1 MVLPSEDILRQ
12 LVGSYARLRAAH
24 GVAIGRPV
32 LVQPTGGFF
41 PDAFVGDAPS
51 VERLLRRLVT
61 YAPIADDLTLELAFV
76 APADP
81 QAGGC
86 GASACCANGEVDVRG
101 HGVEETTHG
110 YRVSIAVN
118 EIGHPSLL
126 TASLVR
132 SVGGLVLHE
141 AGDDAMREGAAQ
153 AAEMVA
159 VACGFGVLLM
169 NGAEVWGKSC
179 GGLRM
184 ARATAFSLEEV
195 AVALS
200 MFGAIHEVKPSE
212 ARANL
217 DASQREAFDLAWAW
231 MESNPPLVE
240 DLRDRPELLTQ
251 GVFEVEP
258 VRGAIAR
265 WRAKR
270 KRDKQL
276 QAKPMAT
283 PRPALTDEKRR
294 HLEEARALMD
304 EVFPST
310 TGES

>member
-1 MVLPSEDILRQ
+1 MVFPSEDILRQ
-12 LVGSYARLRAAH
+12 LVGCYARLRAAH
-24 GVAIGRPV
+24 GVAIGHPI
-32 LVQPTGGFF
+32 LVQPTGTFF

-61 YAPIADDLTLELAFV
+61 YAPIADDLGLELAFV
-76 APADP
+76 APDQPRAS
-81 QAGGC
+81 GC
-86 GASACCANGEVDVRG
+86 GASSCCANGELEVRG

-110 YRVSIAVN
+110 YRVSIAVD
-118 EIGHPSLL
+118 EIGHPNLL
-126 TASLVR
+126 TASLAR

-141 AGDDAMREGAAQ
+141 AGDDVEREGGAE
-153 AAEMVA
+153 AAEVAA

-179 GGLRM
+179 GGLRR

-217 DASQREAFDLAWAW
+217 DASQREAFDLAWSW
-231 MESNPPLVE
+231 IESNPPLVE
-240 DLRDRPELLTQ
+240 DLRDRPELLTR
-251 GVFEVEP
+251 GTFEIEP
-258 VRGAIAR
+258 IRGAIAR

-270 KRDKQL
+270 KREKELRGQ
-276 QAKPMAT
+276 PVT
-283 PRPALTDEKRR
+283 PRAALTDGKRR

-310 TGES
+310 TGESG